1 MSGDHTCDKG
11 EVFALMADGQK
22 AIFVKLDIMS
32 KSLES
37 VAVQKNEIEHIN
49 KELANLREVYNADH
63 LNSERRTTTTLR
75 SQIVNDIS
83 RASALFLFC
92 VLAYTLFNNVP
103 GYVNRVNAV
112 KTAPEKSK

>member
-1 MSGDHTCDKG
+1 MEVLSVSGDHTCDKG

-49 KELANLREVYNADH
+49 KELANLREVYNADP
-63 LNSERRTTTTLR
+63 TTLC